1 MIAGVAAAAAAIAL
15 LVVVGDVAL
24 RTIFGL
30 TETSAPPPAYL
41 LLKSVISVVAAIL
54 GGFICAWIA
63 PAGRVFVSVAVLVV
77 LFLVAGAMVGRAM
90 ASPLEPLWFQAIVVM
105 LGASGV
111 PIGASIEQA
120 WEVGRRRT

>member
-41 LLKSVISVVAAIL
+41 LLKSVISVIAATL
-54 GGFICAWIA
+54 GGFICARIA

-77 LFLVAGAMVGRAM
+77 LFLAAGAMVGRAM